1 MGGVGGV
8 QTLRLH
14 SPGYDLFLFLRYTDK
29 LFLPEFFL
37 LASGCLRGFL
47 LLGCRSADGLLAGR
61 LWKPPTVP
69 AQGNGD
75 FFTCHLFALEMWE
88 PWPREAG
95 PSLATQI
102 TYGQPGLNSDCTT
115 AAL

>member
-88 PWPREAG
+88 P
-95 PSLATQI
+95 
-102 TYGQPGLNSDCTT
+102 
-115 AAL
+115 